1 MEDKEE
7 EIKMPD
13 RASLLCCLA
22 LALAVPARA
31 AAPELN
37 EGLREAAMKG
47 DAAGVKGFLAKGA
60 DVDGASEFGAT
71 SLIFAADRG
80 HLEIVKMLLERGADV
95 NRKDTTYQSSPII
108 WAAYNGHTAVVA
120 FLIEHGSADAADS
133 LGVAIEKGYM
143 DVVKA
148 VLSSGKVPKDSLG
161 PALSAAR
168 QQGRSEIAELLV
180 QAGAVPLPSASAVV
194 SQETL
199 ATYVGT
205 YHNEGGFELAVS
217 LDGGRLLL
225 SFAGRDPLELSP
237 KEGGLFRI
245 VGAEPTTVSFNVEGG
260 QVTGITV
267 KPPEV
272 GSIFR
277 KAPKTPE
284 TKEGKP

>member
-1 MEDKEE
+1 
-7 EIKMPD
+7 MPT

-22 LALAVPARA
+22 LALALPARA

-47 DAAGVKGFLAKGA
+47 DAASVKDFLAKGA
-60 DVDGASEFGAT
+60 DVNAASEFGAT
-71 SLIFAADRG
+71 PLIFAADRG
-80 HLEIVKMLLERGADV
+80 HLEIVKTLVQRGADV
-95 NRKDTTYQSSPII
+95 NRKDTTYQSAPII

-120 FLIEHGSADAADS
+120 FLIEHGSADAGDC
-133 LGVAIEKGYM
+133 LGVAIERGHL
-143 DVVKA
+143 DVAKA
-148 VLSSGKVPKDSLG
+148 VLSSGKVSKDSLG
-161 PALSAAR
+161 SALSAAR

-194 SQETL
+194 SPEIL
-199 ATYVGT
+199 ATYIGT
-205 YHNEGGFELAVS
+205 YHNEGGFEIAVS

-225 SFAGRDPLELSP
+225 AFAGRDPLELSP
-237 KEGGLFRI
+237 KEGDIFRI

-267 KPPEV
+267 KPPEA

-284 TKEGKP
+284 GKP